1 MTSSTSDPA
10 PLVRSKIQVSA
21 ADSNVSRL
29 QQAVPIRFTKL
40 FINGEWVDSIKG
52 ATMDVF
58 SPLTGEKLCSV
69 SEAQSEDVDV
79 AVKHARHC
87 FENVWTK
94 ISAHERSILMFK
106 LADLMESHLDE
117 LAALDSFDNGKAF
130 AVAKAFDVTEAIKT
144 IRYFAGWCTKNVGQ
158 TIPVEGD
165 FIAYT
170 RHEPIGV
177 VGAIT
182 PFNFPLLMLIWKMG
196 PLLACGNV
204 VVLKSSEKTPL
215 SALLFAE
222 LCREAGFPPGVVN
235 VLSGYGPTAGNALA
249 VHMDVD
255 KLAFTGSG
263 PTGRK
268 LMIASAQSNLKKV
281 TLELGGKSPSIIFP
295 DADLELAV
303 RGSILG
309 IYFNGG
315 QVCCAGSR
323 VYVHESIYEEYL
335 QKVSDIARETQMSNK
350 SNEAGAIQPMVDSLQ
365 HSRVSSYIEVGK
377 SEGARLMAGGGT
389 THGGSYVEPTI
400 FGDVTDDMRI
410 CREEIFGP
418 VLSVLKFST
427 IDDVI
432 ARANASEFGL
442 AASVF
447 TTDVVK
453 AQYVSSKLKAGT
465 VWINVHN
472 KLYYNVPFGGFK
484 QSGFGRDLGSY
495 ALTEYSQVKAVIS
508 YAPTNTDQM
517 KIDIRK

>member
-1 MTSSTSDPA
+1 
-10 PLVRSKIQVSA
+10 
-21 ADSNVSRL
+21 
-29 QQAVPIRFTKL
+29 
-40 FINGEWVDSIKG
+40 
-52 ATMDVF
+52 
-58 SPLTGEKLCSV
+58 LCEV
-69 SEAQSEDVDV
+69 SEALQEDVDV
-79 AVKHARHC
+79 AVKAARTA
-87 FENVWTK
+87 FETVWQNVN
-94 ISAHERSILMFK
+94 AHERSMLMFK
-106 LADLMESHLDE
+106 LADLMESHIDE

-165 FIAYT
+165 YIAYT

-182 PFNFPLLMLIWKMG
+182 PFNFPLLMFIWKMG

-222 LCREAGFPPGVVN
+222 LTREAGFPPGVVN

-249 VHMDVD
+249 MHMDVD

-295 DADLELAV
+295 DADLELAA
-303 RGSILG
+303 RASMMG

-323 VYVHESIYEEYL
+323 VYVHESVYDEYL
-335 QKVSDIARETQMSNK
+335 KKVSQIASDTQLSSK
-350 SNEAGAIQPMVDSLQ
+350 SNTAGALQPMVDSLQ
-365 HSRVSSYIEVGK
+365 HSRVASFIDSGK
-377 SEGARLMAGGGT
+377 AEGARLISGGNHT
-389 THGGSYVEPTI
+389 VGGSYVEPTI
-400 FGDVTDDMRI
+400 FADVSDDMRI

-427 IDDVI
+427 IDEAI
-432 ARANASEFGL
+432 KRANQSDYGL
-442 AASVF
+442 AASIF
-447 TTDVVK
+447 TTDLVK
-453 AQYVSSKLKAGT
+453 AQYVSNKLKAGT

-495 ALTEYSQVKAVIS
+495 ALNEYSQVKAVIS
-508 YAPTNTDQM
+508 YAPSNTAEM

>member
-1 MTSSTSDPA
+1 MTTDSTPA

-21 ADSNVSRL
+21 SDSGVSRL
-29 QQAVPIRFTKL
+29 PFAVPIRFTKL
-40 FINGEWVDSIKG
+40 FINGEWVDSISG
-52 ATMDVF
+52 QTMDVF

-69 SEAQSEDVDV
+69 AEALPEDVEV
-79 AVKHARHC
+79 AVKAARNA
-87 FENVWTK
+87 FDNVWQNVNCY
-94 ISAHERSILMFK
+94 ERSLLMFK
-106 LADLMESHLDE
+106 LADLMESHIDE

-130 AVAKAFDVTEAIKT
+130 AVAKAFDVAEAIKT
-144 IRYFAGWCTKNVGQ
+144 IRYYAGWCTKNVGQ

-165 FIAYT
+165 FVAYT
-170 RHEPIGV
+170 KHEPIGV

-249 VHMDVD
+249 VHMQVD

-268 LMIASAQSNLKKV
+268 LLIASAQSNLKKV

-295 DADLELAV
+295 DADLDLAV
-303 RGSILG
+303 RGSMLG

-335 QKVSDIARETQMSNK
+335 KKVSAIARETQLS
-350 SNEAGAIQPMVDSLQ
+350 STCNEGHALQPMVDSLQ
-365 HSRVSSYIEVGK
+365 HSRVSGYIDVGK
-377 SEGARLMAGGGT
+377 TEGARLLAGGGT
-389 THGGSYVEPTI
+389 TSGGSYVEPTI
-400 FGDVTDDMRI
+400 FADVTDEMRI

-427 IDDVI
+427 IDEAI
-432 ARANASEFGL
+432 QRANQSEFGL
-442 AASVF
+442 AASVY
-447 TTDVVK
+447 TTDIVK

-495 ALTEYSQVKAVIS
+495 ALTEYSQIKAVIS
-508 YAPTNTDQM
+508 HAPSNPAEM